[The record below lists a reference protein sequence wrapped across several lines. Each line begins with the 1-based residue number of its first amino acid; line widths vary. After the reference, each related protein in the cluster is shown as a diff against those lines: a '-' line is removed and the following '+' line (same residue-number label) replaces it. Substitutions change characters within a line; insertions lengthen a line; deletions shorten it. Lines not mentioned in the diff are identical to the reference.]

1 MPLAYAKGM
10 PWGYAPHPLPFMK
23 SKEKGVIGRKNEK
36 TEKTDHKRQI

>member
-23 SKEKGVIGRKNEK
+23 SNEKGVIKIKKNEK
-36 TEKTDHKRQI
+36 TNHKRQI